1 MQTLNTPP
9 PAAPAQDDRL
19 ARLLAWLGELIQ
31 QNGAGEYIVTV
42 AADGHVTVKRPRK
55 PLEFHYGG

>member
-31 QNGAGEYIVTV
+31 EHGTGDYIVTV
-42 AADGHVTVKRPRK
+42 HADGSVLVKRPRK
-55 PLEFHYGG
+55 PMEFKYGG